1 VPAWCN
7 PQHRHQQERQR
18 GLAGDYEENMIGRL
32 LGTLFGFMLARFVGA
47 VVGFLIGWWFDK
59 SLQQALTS
67 APQQGARQQQFLV
80 TFFEVLG
87 HLAKSKGRVTS
98 DDIQFASQRIDELGL
113 TGDAR
118 QAAMA
123 AFNRGKQADYQIQ
136 EQVQALRQGGIA
148 RRDLLNYFLGQVIIA
163 ALLDGQLEAAEYE
176 VIRKVAAA
184 LGVSKLQ
191 LDMMLQMTQARFRF
205 EQHQQQSYQSQA
217 GSARPSAAAQLADA
231 YAVLGVDRSASAAEV
246 KRAYRKLMAKHH
258 PDKLAAQGL
267 PPEMRASAQQKAQQ
281 IQAAY
286 ELIKQAAQAS

>member
-1 VPAWCN
+1 
-7 PQHRHQQERQR
+7 
-18 GLAGDYEENMIGRL
+18 MIGRL

-47 VVGFLIGWWFDK
+47 VVGFVIGWWFDK
-59 SLQQALTS
+59 SLQQALRS
-67 APQQGARQQQFLV
+67 APEQGARQQQFLL

-87 HLAKSKGRVTS
+87 HLAKSKGRVTD
-98 DDIQFASQRIDELGL
+98 DDIQFATRRLDELRLDGE
-113 TGDAR
+113 AR

-123 AFNRGKQADYQIQ
+123 AFNRGKQADYQVHQ
-136 EQVQALRQGGIA
+136 QVQALRQGGVA
-148 RRDLLNYFLGQVIIA
+148 RRDLLNYFLGQVIVA

-205 EQHQQQSYQSQA
+205 DQHHTGGQSQGGA
-217 GSARPSAAAQLADA
+217 ARPSSAQQLADA
-231 YAVLGVDRSASAAEV
+231 YAVLGVERSASAAEV

-267 PPEMRASAQQKAQQ
+267 PPEMRASAQEKAQQ

-286 ELIKQAAQAS
+286 ELIKQAG

>member
-1 VPAWCN
+1 
-7 PQHRHQQERQR
+7 
-18 GLAGDYEENMIGRL
+18 MIGRL

-47 VVGFLIGWWFDK
+47 ALGFMIGWWFDK

-67 APQQGARQQQFLV
+67 APQQGARQQQFLL

-87 HLAKSKGRVTS
+87 HLAKSKGRVTN
-98 DDIQFASQRIDELGL
+98 DDILFATQRLDELRLHGE
-113 TGDAR
+113 AR
-118 QAAMA
+118 QAAME
-123 AFNRGKQADYQIQ
+123 AFNRGKEADYAVL
-136 EQVQALRQGGIA
+136 EQVRALRQGGVA

-163 ALLDGQLEAAEYE
+163 ALLDGQLEAAEYA
-176 VIRKVAAA
+176 VIQKVAAA

-205 EQHQQQSYQSQA
+205 EQYQQHSSQSQR
-217 GSARPSAAAQLADA
+217 GQNRPSSATQLADA
-231 YAVLGVDRSASAAEV
+231 YALLGVERSASAAEV

-286 ELIKQAAQAS
+286 ELIKQADQTR

>member
-1 VPAWCN
+1 
-7 PQHRHQQERQR
+7 
-18 GLAGDYEENMIGRL
+18 MIGRL
-32 LGTLFGFMLARFVGA
+32 LGTLFGFMLARFAGA
-47 VVGFLIGWWFDK
+47 LVGFAIGWWFDK
-59 SLQQALTS
+59 SLQQALRS
-67 APQQGARQQQFLV
+67 SPNQGARQQQFLL

-87 HLAKSKGRVTS
+87 HLAKSKGRVTA
-98 DDIQFASQRIDELGL
+98 DDIQFASRRLDELRLDGE
-113 TGDAR
+113 AR

-123 AFNRGKQADYQIQ
+123 AFNRGKQADYQVQ
-136 EQVQALRQGGIA
+136 QQVQALRQGGVA
-148 RRDLLNYFLGQVIIA
+148 RRDLLNYFLGQVIVA

-205 EQHQQQSYQSQA
+205 EQYQSHGGQSYHEQA
-217 GSARPSAAAQLADA
+217 QGRSARPSSAQQLADA
-231 YAVLGVDRSASAAEV
+231 YAVLGVERSASAAEV

-286 ELIKQAAQAS
+286 ELIKQAG

>member
-1 VPAWCN
+1 
-7 PQHRHQQERQR
+7 
-18 GLAGDYEENMIGRL
+18 MTGRL
-32 LGTLFGFMLARFVGA
+32 LGTLFGFMLARFAGA
-47 VVGFLIGWWFDK
+47 VVGFAIGWWFDK
-59 SLQQALTS
+59 SLQQALRS
-67 APQQGARQQQFLV
+67 APQQGARQQQFLL

-87 HLAKSKGRVTS
+87 HLAKSKGRVTD
-98 DDIQFASQRIDELGL
+98 DDIQFATRRLDELRLDGE
-113 TGDAR
+113 AR

-123 AFNRGKQADYQIQ
+123 AFNRGKQADYQVHQ
-136 EQVQALRQGGIA
+136 QVQALRQGGVA
-148 RRDLLNYFLGQVIIA
+148 RRDLLNYFLGQVIVA

-205 EQHQQQSYQSQA
+205 DQHQSYQGQSS
-217 GSARPSAAAQLADA
+217 GSATRPSSAQQLADA
-231 YAVLGVDRSASAAEV
+231 YAVLGVERSASAAEV

-286 ELIKQAAQAS
+286 ELIKQAG